1 MNFLEEKLRIIQNQ
15 KAIYREIIEDKSV
28 AESLKN
34 NLKNDLELL
43 SIEENE
49 IRKELRV

>member
-1 MNFLEEKLRIIQNQ
+1 MNLLEEKLRIIQNQ
-15 KAIYREIIEDKSV
+15 KAVYCEIIDDKSV
-28 AESLKN
+28 AESLKD
-34 NLKNDLELL
+34 NLKKDLELL